1 MDHCSTPWCLVDGEC
16 NDPLKQKVNLFGDN
30 DNLYISYLPCG
41 NVQPFRRDFE
51 TNWER
56 GDYEM
61 CVDSIDD
68 VGLGAIE
75 PEVYTGEVPHDDPN
89 VTGSYV

>member
-1 MDHCSTPWCLVDGEC
+1 
-16 NDPLKQKVNLFGDN
+16 
-30 DNLYISYLPCG
+30 
-41 NVQPFRRDFE
+41 
-51 TNWER
+51 
-56 GDYEM
+56 M